1 MKQHP
6 LLKLF
11 FVNYVIF
18 LTGMGL
24 LPLLPL
30 YAQDF
35 GATATSIGFYM
46 AVTYVAI
53 TAGSM
58 LTGRLSEQLG
68 HKNLFVATG
77 ILGLPGLLLLGQANA
92 YWQLIVLTAVVWFV
106 GGVGIAQ
113 VSVFTGMLARRDGRG
128 KAFGLTFLALPLAS
142 VTAGI
147 AIGSLTNWFGD
158 SAVFTALAL
167 AWAGWPLIG
176 LFGLEEKMIPAKV
189 PGQDR
194 DKGSRGRHG
203 LGRAFY
209 FLLAATLLS
218 ATTVY
223 IARLGTSLSMQS
235 LSFSRGA
242 IAGTAAVG
250 GLAMIPITLSFGSLS
265 DKLGRR
271 RFLALGYILGGIGAL
286 LLGLSVQLWQFW
298 LATALIYA
306 ALSANGA
313 VAPALASDLL
323 TPEAR
328 NRGLPYL
335 NAMRNVAGIIGFA
348 LGGIMIDALGAYGMY
363 GIATLLA
370 LAAVPL
376 LSQVRGAPEPQKPE
390 MIPVLDLPPSPP
402 PPEPVVCP

>member
-1 MKQHP
+1 MKQRS
-6 LLKLF
+6 LLKLL

-30 YAQDF
+30 YALEF
-35 GATATSIGFYM
+35 GASATSTGIYL

-58 LTGRLSEQLG
+58 LTGRLSEVIG
-68 HKNLFVATG
+68 HKKLFISAG
-77 ILGLPGLLLLGQANA
+77 ILGVPGLLLLGQVNA
-92 YWQLIVLTAVVWFV
+92 YWQLVILTAIVWFS
-106 GGVGIAQ
+106 GGVGIAL
-113 VSVFTGMLARRDGRG
+113 VSVFTGMLARHDGRG

-147 AIGSLTNWFGD
+147 VISSLADWAGDRAIFWFL
-158 SAVFTALAL
+158 AV
-167 AWAGWPLIG
+167 AWMGWPLVA
-176 LFGLEEKMIPAKV
+176 LFGLEEKMIPEQMQNPSPNA
-189 PGQDR
+189 
-194 DKGSRGRHG
+194 RGWHG
-203 LGRAFY
+203 LGRSFTY
-209 FLLAATLLS
+209 LLVATLLS

-242 IAGTAAVG
+242 IAGTSAAG
-250 GLAMIPITLSFGSLS
+250 GLAMIPITMSMGSLS
-265 DKLGRR
+265 DKFGRQ
-271 RFLALGYILGGIGAL
+271 RFLIFGYVLGAVGTL
-286 LLGLSVQLWQFW
+286 LLAVSGQVWQFW
-298 LATALIYA
+298 LATAVIFA

-323 TPEAR
+323 NTEER

-348 LGGIMIDALGAYGMY
+348 LGGILIDVLGTYGMY
-363 GIATLLA
+363 AVAALLA
-370 LAAVPL
+370 FAAIPLLLQVGKGEVLQPVPAQNLAAL
-376 LSQVRGAPEPQKPE
+376 PE
-390 MIPVLDLPPSPP
+390 S
-402 PPEPVVCP
+402 EPIICP